1 MADVFS
7 TQVIT
12 AVGLRLA
19 ATATSSNPIVWT
31 GALSCAT
38 VPQDPEDKSAYT
50 GITGEI
56 NTASA
61 TKNVAR
67 MVVGFTNNG
76 QQPQQVKAIALLG
89 RLASWQDSD
98 AVIAAYCYDN
108 DSAIVF
114 PATDM
119 QRTRFAFNLIFN
131 GVSTVT
137 VTQTGDLTVADSERF
152 VSCHIPGDP
161 SLGEEQSILG
171 DKTWEDQQDF
181 NEVCRFHDTVV
192 MQNVYPE
199 DTVTYDLGASNAR
212 WNAFYASSADITGN
226 ISSSGRVT
234 CATALVQGSVRADF
248 VNARSKLALKAST
261 FVGTADEEN
270 NKYTMLVSGG
280 AIDGIY
286 GGLTIL
292 PQAQLTDASTGT
304 TYEQNVDVYIG
315 AQDSKF
321 QSIHVVGAN
330 IDYLFNKYWSNAGR
344 QWRFGALSVG
354 GSLIPNHDVAY
365 GNTSIDLGS
374 SSYPFN
380 DLYVTRVCTNL
391 VCDGSAQYGTKTLGT
406 ASMYWYWTFT
416 ANAAIKNTLVMQD
429 AVSAAITPSGT
440 NSTNTTSAI
449 NLLFGV
455 PNVNGILECARL
467 GNTADTYHLDN
478 VEISNSKHSTSGG
491 AYSVPVGGMILA
503 MAGQAWMSQH
513 THSTIFAGNTIEV
526 QPNRPWFVARAVFD
540 PTTGQQTWDS
550 YPNDTT
556 AQIPDGHY
564 RAVCTLNFMIP
575 EVGQAIT
582 NMAMPV
588 LLQRID

>member
-56 NTASA
+56 DTASA
-61 TKNVAR
+61 TQNVAR
-67 MVVGFTNNG
+67 MVVGYTNNG

-89 RLASWQDSD
+89 RLANWADED

-108 DSAIVF
+108 DSMIVF

-161 SLGEEQSILG
+161 EVGEDQTIHG
-171 DKTWEDQQDF
+171 DKYWYGQQDF
-181 NEVCRFHDTVV
+181 DEACRFHDTVV
-192 MQNVYPE
+192 THNVYP
-199 DTVTYDLGASNAR
+199 DSNATYSLGSSSYR

-226 ISSSGRVT
+226 ISSSGRLMCASAVVT
-234 CATALVQGSVRADF
+234 GSIRADF

-261 FVGTADEEN
+261 FVGTSDDEN
-270 NKYTMLVSGG
+270 NKYQILVSGG
-280 AIDGIY
+280 AIDGVY

-321 QSIHVVGAN
+321 QSIHVVGAD
-330 IDYLFNKYWSNAGR
+330 IDYLFNKYWSSTGR
-344 QWRFGALSVG
+344 QWRFGSIACG
-354 GSLIPNHDVAY
+354 GDLIPNTNAVM
-365 GNTSIDLGS
+365 GNTSVNLGASGTSWQNAYIDTVQVDTKVIC
-374 SSYPFN
+374 P
-380 DLYVTRVCTNL
+380 TNSI
-391 VCDGSAQYGTKTLGT
+391 GQYTNGTLGDNTHYWWNTYTAYATVKNTIAVNNITSDTNPETAAASAT
-406 ASMYWYWTFT
+406 AS
-416 ANAAIKNTLVMQD
+416 
-429 AVSAAITPSGT
+429 GT
-440 NSTNTTSAI
+440 DIIIGS
-449 NLLFGV
+449 LD
-455 PNVNGILECARL
+455 VNGFLQGSRL
-467 GNTADTYHLDN
+467 GALSATYEIDNTK
-478 VEISNSKHSTSGG
+478 ISRKAFGPFTM
-491 AYSVPVGGMILA
+491 PVGGMVLA
-503 MAGQAWMSQH
+503 IPSQAWLQA
-513 THSTIFAGNTIEV
+513 HSGETIL
-526 QPNRPWFVARAVFD
+526 
-540 PTTGQQTWDS
+540 PTTDIHIDGTNAGIWYLAKIEHS
-550 YPNDTT
+550 NGESHYTGMAHNVPM
-556 AQIPDGHY
+556 GHY
-564 RAVCTLNFMIP
+564 RCLSAISVAS
-575 EVGQAIT
+575 GQSELFNQPI
-582 NMAMPV
+582 
-588 LLQRID
+588 LLQRIS